1 MSAAIA
7 GYVARLER
15 AHPRTQPAG
24 DDDGGG
30 TPFVRQL
37 AAAGLPGRAAG
48 MLAAHAGATA
58 TLLASWALIGSG
70 LLAGRMDTGW
80 LVGWALALATAVPLW
95 AIARRLES
103 SVAIGVS
110 ALVKRRVLAGVLAGD
125 VDAQRGRGMSGAL
138 SDMLEAQAIE
148 QVGTTGGFQ
157 LVLAAVELCI
167 AAVLLAS
174 AAASW
179 PSFAVLAGFF
189 ALSVVLMRGQLER
202 HTRWTALR
210 LDVTK
215 GLVERMG
222 AHRTRL
228 AQQSSEDWHVD
239 EDHEL
244 AAYVA
249 SSRTLDRRTA
259 LIEGALPRAYVV
271 ASLVA
276 LAPKFVTREAS
287 QLELAVTLGVTLF
300 SALAFERFTLGFTR
314 ALPAWIA
321 WLRLERDFR
330 AGLRAPHP
338 SAPATLPV
346 QPLSGST
353 DVVRGSGLSFA
364 NRGGMNVVL
373 RPTSLAIA
381 RGDRVLLEGAT
392 GSGKSTLAA
401 LLAGFRAPTTGYLLA
416 GGFDRATLGPDL
428 WRRCVVVAPQHH
440 ENHVFSA
447 SLAFN
452 LLLGRPLPHSPE
464 DLREAR
470 EVCEA
475 LGLAPLLE
483 RMPAG
488 LEQIVGDTGWRL
500 SQGER
505 GRLFMARALLQRADL
520 TVLDESLGALDPE
533 NVRLGARCAL
543 ARSRSL
549 LLIAHP

>member
-1 MSAAIA
+1 MSGSIA
-7 GYVARLER
+7 GYVARLEGTRPR
-15 AHPRTQPAG
+15 AQSSRNDAG
-24 DDDGGG
+24 AG
-30 TPFVRQL
+30 TPFMRQI
-37 AAAGLPGRAAG
+37 AAAGLPARAAG
-48 MLAAHAGATA
+48 LLAAHAGATA
-58 TLLASWALIGSG
+58 LLLASWALIGSG
-70 LLAGRMDTGW
+70 LLTGRMDAGW
-80 LVGWALALATAVPLW
+80 LVGWGLALATAVPLW
-95 AIARRLES
+95 ALARRLES
-103 SVAIGVS
+103 GVAIGVS
-110 ALVKRRVLAGVLAGD
+110 ALVKRRVLAGLLAGD
-125 VDAQRGRGMSGAL
+125 VDAQRGRGVGGAL

-167 AAVLLAS
+167 AAALLAS
-174 AAASW
+174 AASW

-189 ALSVVLMRGQLER
+189 ALAMMLMRGQLER
-202 HTRWTALR
+202 YTRWTALR

-228 AQQSSEDWHVD
+228 AQQSPEDWHIE
-239 EDHEL
+239 EDREL

-249 SSRTLDRRTA
+249 CSRSLDRRTA

-276 LAPKFVTREAS
+276 LAPTFVTNGAS
-287 QLELAVTLGVTLF
+287 LRELAVTLGVTLF
-300 SALAFERFTLGFTR
+300 SALAFERFTLGYTK
-314 ALPAWIA
+314 ALPAWVA
-321 WLRLERDFR
+321 WRRLEHDFR
-330 AGLRAPHP
+330 AGLRVAATSP
-338 SAPATLPV
+338 PAAFPV
-346 QPLSGST
+346 QPVSGLT

-364 NRGGMNVVL
+364 NRGGLNVVL

-381 RGDRVLLEGAT
+381 PGERVLLEGAT

-401 LLAGFRAPTTGYLLA
+401 LLAGFRAPTSGYLLA
-416 GGFDRATLGPDL
+416 GGFDRVTLGPDL

-440 ENHVFSA
+440 ENHVFSS

-452 LLLGRPLPHSPE
+452 LLLGRPLPHSPD

-470 EVCEA
+470 EMCEA

-505 GRLFMARALLQRADL
+505 GRVFMARALLQGADL